1 MGMAEAPVQSKAPN
15 SKWLLR
21 FCAHM
26 HSRVVAHAHIC
37 GAHFD
42 IESGISQLLD
52 GPRSCPLEGA
62 VCGYG
67 AGTCAKHSS
76 QLQADFE
83 IFELTCKIV
92 WRHTHVCRHTILHVR
107 TKISKSAWSWELCFA
122 QVPAPDPHTAPSNG
136 QLLGPS
142 RS

>member
-1 MGMAEAPVQSKAPN
+1 MGMAQAPVQSTAPN
-15 SKWLLR
+15 SKRILR

-62 VCGYG
+62 VCGCG
-67 AGTCAKHSS
+67 AGSCAKHSC
-76 QLQADFE
+76 QLRAAFE
-83 IFELTCKIV
+83 IFCAHMQKCLTAHARVPSHDFACAHKNLKNRLELAAVLCTGAFA
-92 WRHTHVCRHTILHVR
+92 
-107 TKISKSAWSWELCFA
+107 ISIYNTLQRAA
-122 QVPAPDPHTAPSNG
+122 
-136 QLLGPS
+136 S
-142 RS
+142 RAV

>member
-1 MGMAEAPVQSKAPN
+1 MGMAQAPVQSTAPN
-15 SKWLLR
+15 SKRILR

-67 AGTCAKHSS
+67 A
-76 QLQADFE
+76 QAP
-83 IFELTCKIV
+83 V
-92 WRHTHVCRHTILHVR
+92 Q
-107 TKISKSAWSWELCFA
+107 S
-122 QVPAPDPHTAPSNG
+122 TAPNSERILRFLCSYAKLCG
-136 QLLGPS
+136 GTL
-142 RS
+142 RRAV

>member
-1 MGMAEAPVQSKAPN
+1 MGMAKAPVQSKAPN

-76 QLQADFE
+76 QLQAVVE
-83 IFELTCKIV
+83 IFM
-92 WRHTHVCRHTILHVR
+92 R
-107 TKISKSAWSWELCFA
+107 TA
-122 QVPAPDPHTAPSNG
+122 QRDRP
-136 QLLGPS
+136 
-142 RS
+142 R